1 MPPVVYLKAQAWS
14 IIICWENPDQI
25 KDSDLP
31 KSLISHA
38 GSGIPRGYWMRNVF
52 NQRFKFL
59 FSHHNCH
66 MGTRLQY
73 SQPEQKDDDE
83 CPSLQ
88 SCSLVGVDFWSLQ
101 RMNKKEI
108 PFIDLNIFRDFLCV
122 FLSFKWNNFRILM
135 KQKWNESE
143 LLLFSLVLFALPQL
157 AQANLVMGAIK
168 DRLTAAQVFKQD
180 VQTTD

>member
-1 MPPVVYLKAQAWS
+1 
-14 IIICWENPDQI
+14 
-25 KDSDLP
+25 
-31 KSLISHA
+31 
-38 GSGIPRGYWMRNVF
+38 
-52 NQRFKFL
+52 
-59 FSHHNCH
+59 

-88 SCSLVGVDFWSLQ
+88 SCSLVGVEFWSLQ

-135 KQKWNESE
+135 KMFKLQTNG
-143 LLLFSLVLFALPQL
+143 VTP
-157 AQANLVMGAIK
+157 
-168 DRLTAAQVFKQD
+168 VFPNKYLYSFEPC
-180 VQTTD
+180 

>member
-59 FSHHNCH
+59 FSHHNYH

-88 SCSLVGVDFWSLQ
+88 SCSLVGVEFWSLQ

-108 PFIDLNIFRDFLCV
+108 PFIDLNIFRVFLCV

-135 KQKWNESE
+135 KQIWNESE

-168 DRLTAAQVFKQD
+168 DRLAAAQVFKQD